1 MYYVCSIVNTNTG
14 SIAIPNGYVNN
25 EWPMGIYELQCAG
38 NESSLWDCEFA
49 MSYDG
54 EGCTQSND
62 AAVHCMRKLQIVN
75 VHYYYNMV
83 QFLANNTQ
91 YDNCAD
97 GNVRLIGG
105 GTRNEGNVQICYRNA
120 WGSICDDYWDSNDG
134 NVVCNQLGLQPN
146 G

>member
-1 MYYVCSIVNTNTG
+1 MYI
-14 SIAIPNGYVNN
+14 IIIII
-25 EWPMGIYELQCAG
+25 M
-38 NESSLWDCEFA
+38 
-49 MSYDG
+49 M
-54 EGCTQSND
+54 
-62 AAVHCMRKLQIVN
+62 
-75 VHYYYNMV
+75 

-91 YDNCAD
+91 YDNCTD

-120 WGSICDDYWDSNDG
+120 WGSICDDNWDSNDG